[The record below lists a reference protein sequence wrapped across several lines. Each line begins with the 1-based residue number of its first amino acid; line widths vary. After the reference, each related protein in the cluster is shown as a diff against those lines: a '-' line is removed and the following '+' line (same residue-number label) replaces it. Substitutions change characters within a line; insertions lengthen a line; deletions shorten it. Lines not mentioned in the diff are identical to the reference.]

1 MDAQPLE
8 SPDELSAL
16 EGYAQWAESYDDDGN
31 PLIPLEGPVV
41 REFLGPIAGRTI
53 LDLGSGTGR
62 HAIALANLGARVVA
76 LDQSKPML
84 LRARSKPGADR
95 LQWVQHALPNPLPFR
110 DESFDSVVMGL
121 VAEHLAQLGDVL
133 MDLKRLVRSGG
144 RCVASML
151 HPDRTAEGQRARFID
166 LKTGIRRPITT
177 IHRSKLDYKRIADE
191 SGWIFVEDRDLIVP
205 QALAA
210 IHPRASR
217 YVGKPL
223 GWVACWRA

>member
-76 LDQSKPML
+76 VDQSKPML
-84 LRARSKPGADR
+84 LRARSKTGRRSLA
-95 LQWVQHALPNPLPFR
+95 
-110 DESFDSVVMGL
+110 MGSTRP
-121 VAEHLAQLGDVL
+121 AQSTPV
-133 MDLKRLVRSGG
+133 
-144 RCVASML
+144 
-151 HPDRTAEGQRARFID
+151 
-166 LKTGIRRPITT
+166 
-177 IHRSKLDYKRIADE
+177 
-191 SGWIFVEDRDLIVP
+191 
-205 QALAA
+205 
-210 IHPRASR
+210 SR
-217 YVGKPL
+217 
-223 GWVACWRA
+223 